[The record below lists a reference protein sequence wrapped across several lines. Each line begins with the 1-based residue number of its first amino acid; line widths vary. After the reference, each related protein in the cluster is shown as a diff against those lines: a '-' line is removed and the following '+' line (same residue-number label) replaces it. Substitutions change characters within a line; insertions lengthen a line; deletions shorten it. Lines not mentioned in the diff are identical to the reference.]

1 MTMLV
6 PVQALPYQTIN
17 VQLAGQNCQLN
28 IYTKLSNNLF
38 MDVYSNNALVIAGV
52 LCENLNRIVR
62 DLYLGFVGDFCFNDT
77 QGSSDPTYLGLGTQY
92 QLVYLEASDLG
103 GLG

>member
-1 MTMLV
+1 MAMII
-6 PVQALPYQTIN
+6 PVQAVPYQTLG

-28 IYTKLSNNLF
+28 IYEKAFGLF
-38 MDVYSNNALVIAGV
+38 MDVYSNGVLIIAGV
-52 LCENLNRIVR
+52 LCENLNRVVR
-62 DLYLGFVGDFCFNDT
+62 DLYLGFVGDFVFNDS
-77 QGSSDPTYLGLGTQY
+77 QGSSDPTYTGLGSRY

>member
-1 MTMLV
+1 MAMV
-6 PVQALPYQTIN
+6 IPIQAVPYQTLG

-28 IYTKLSNNLF
+28 IYTKLSNLF
-38 MDVYSNNALVIAGV
+38 IDVYSNNALVIAGV

-62 DLYLGFVGDFCFNDT
+62 DIYLGFTGDFVFNDT
-77 QGSSDPTYLGLGTQY
+77 QGATDPVYTGLGSQY
-92 QLVYLEASDLG
+92 QLIYLETSDLG